1 MVRAGAR
8 PNNDYKASAPVQG
21 VRSFQVNQEVNQEM
35 FMQAE
40 VITSTAMRPT
50 VALADY
56 DFLRATYDML
66 LRAPVRNQSAI
77 DAAFEA
83 LDAAH
88 ARLKAA
94 HLQQHVR
101 LMN

>member
-1 MVRAGAR
+1 
-8 PNNDYKASAPVQG
+8 
-21 VRSFQVNQEVNQEM
+21 
-35 FMQAE
+35 MQAQVK
-40 VITSTAMRPT
+40 VITSIMRPT

-66 LRAPVRNQSAI
+66 LRAPVPNQAAI
-77 DAAFEA
+77 NAAFEA

-94 HLQQHVR
+94 HLQQHRV

>member
-1 MVRAGAR
+1 
-8 PNNDYKASAPVQG
+8 
-21 VRSFQVNQEVNQEM
+21 
-35 FMQAE
+35 MQAH
-40 VITSTAMRPT
+40 VITSTMRPT

-66 LRAPVRNQSAI
+66 LRAPVRNQAAI
-77 DAAFEA
+77 EAAFEA

-94 HLQQHVR
+94 HFHSAQRSSMKQSQAIR
-101 LMN
+101 QAIC

>member
-1 MVRAGAR
+1 M
-8 PNNDYKASAPVQG
+8 PE
-21 VRSFQVNQEVNQEM
+21 FEVNQEM
-35 FMQAE
+35 SMQAE
-40 VITSTAMRPT
+40 VITSGGMRPT

-66 LRAPVRNQSAI
+66 LRAPVRNPAAI

-94 HLQQHVR
+94 HMKQHTV

>member
-1 MVRAGAR
+1 MVPDGVV
-8 PNNDYKASAPVQG
+8 PNNEDKPRLRRRCG
-21 VRSFQVNQEVNQEM
+21 RRFKVNQEM
-35 FMQAE
+35 FMQAQ
-40 VITSTAMRPT
+40 VITSAMRPT

-56 DFLRATYDML
+56 DFLRATYEML
-66 LRAPVRNQSAI
+66 LRAPVRNQAAL
-77 DAAFEA
+77 DAAFDA

-94 HLQQHVR
+94 HLQQHLA

>member
-1 MVRAGAR
+1 MVCTGTRAK
-8 PNNDYKASAPVQG
+8 NDCTGKGLVAG
-21 VRSFQVNQEVNQEM
+21 VKSNKGM

-40 VITSTAMRPT
+40 VITSAMRPT

-66 LRAPVRNQSAI
+66 LRAPVRNQAAI
-77 DAAFEA
+77 DAAFDA

-94 HLQQHVR
+94 HLKQHMA

>member
-1 MVRAGAR
+1 
-8 PNNDYKASAPVQG
+8 
-21 VRSFQVNQEVNQEM
+21 
-35 FMQAE
+35 MQAQ
-40 VITSTAMRPT
+40 VITTNMRPT

-66 LRAPVRNQSAI
+66 LRAPVRNQGAI
-77 DAAFEA
+77 DAAFDA

-94 HLQQHVR
+94 HLRQHIT

>member
-1 MVRAGAR
+1 
-8 PNNDYKASAPVQG
+8 
-21 VRSFQVNQEVNQEM
+21 
-35 FMQAE
+35 MQAHQT
-40 VITSTAMRPT
+40 TSPMRPT

-66 LRAPVRNQSAI
+66 LRAPVPDRPAI
-77 DAAFEA
+77 NAAFAA

-94 HLQQHVR
+94 HLQQACG
-101 LMN
+101 LLN

>member
-1 MVRAGAR
+1 
-8 PNNDYKASAPVQG
+8 
-21 VRSFQVNQEVNQEM
+21 
-35 FMQAE
+35 MQAQ
-40 VITSTAMRPT
+40 VITSTMRPT

-66 LRAPVRNQSAI
+66 LRAPAPNPAAI

-94 HLQQHVR
+94 HLARYVA

>member
-1 MVRAGAR
+1 
-8 PNNDYKASAPVQG
+8 
-21 VRSFQVNQEVNQEM
+21 
-35 FMQAE
+35 MQAE
-40 VITSTAMRPT
+40 VITLGGMRPT

-66 LRAPVRNQSAI
+66 LRAPVRNQAAI
-77 DAAFEA
+77 DAAFDA

-94 HLQQHVR
+94 HLKHAV

>member
-1 MVRAGAR
+1 
-8 PNNDYKASAPVQG
+8 
-21 VRSFQVNQEVNQEM
+21 
-35 FMQAE
+35 MQAHLT
-40 VITSTAMRPT
+40 TSHMRPT

-66 LRAPVRNQSAI
+66 LRAPVPDRRAI
-77 DAAFEA
+77 DAAFAA

-94 HLQQHVR
+94 HLQQACG
-101 LMN
+101 LLN

>member
-1 MVRAGAR
+1 MACTEARAK
-8 PNNDYKASAPVQG
+8 NDCTGKVFWWPAQSNQG
-21 VRSFQVNQEVNQEM
+21 M

-40 VITSTAMRPT
+40 VITSGMRPT

-66 LRAPVRNQSAI
+66 LRAPVRNQAAI

-94 HLQQHVR
+94 HMKQHMA

>member
-1 MVRAGAR
+1 
-8 PNNDYKASAPVQG
+8 
-21 VRSFQVNQEVNQEM
+21 
-35 FMQAE
+35 MQAQ
-40 VITSTAMRPT
+40 VITSGIRPT

-66 LRAPVRNQSAI
+66 LRAPVRNQAAI
-77 DAAFEA
+77 DAAFDA

-94 HLQQHVR
+94 HLRQHTR
-101 LMN
+101 RMN

>member
-1 MVRAGAR
+1 
-8 PNNDYKASAPVQG
+8 
-21 VRSFQVNQEVNQEM
+21 M
-35 FMQAE
+35 FMQAQ
-40 VITSTAMRPT
+40 VITSAMRPT

-56 DFLRATYDML
+56 DFLRATYEML
-66 LRAPVRNQSAI
+66 LRAPVRNQAAL
-77 DAAFEA
+77 DAAFDA

-94 HLQQHVR
+94 HLQQHLA